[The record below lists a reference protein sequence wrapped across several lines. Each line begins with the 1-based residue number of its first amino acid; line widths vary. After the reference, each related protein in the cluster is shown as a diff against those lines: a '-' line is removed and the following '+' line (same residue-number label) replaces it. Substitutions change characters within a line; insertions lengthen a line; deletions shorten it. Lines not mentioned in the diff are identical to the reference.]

1 MASPERVEVIRS
13 VYEDKEKGFGSL
25 RDTYLQARE
34 KDPGIR
40 YIDVKAFLDK
50 YQHRQTQFRYRG
62 HNSWVSPRRLFE
74 LELDLIDLTAKAE
87 ENNGFRYALV
97 AIDNF
102 TKFAHAVPVK
112 GKTPALLVEAM
123 KEVLAKIGV
132 PKQVYSDYEGSF
144 ENKAW
149 VRLMNA
155 NGIKVI
161 QTVGSAN
168 TVERFNRTLKSMLQ
182 TRLDAQGLSRDL
194 WVQELGPILRKYNDT
209 VHTTI
214 EMKPNEAI
222 LPSNELLVAFNLSKN
237 AIKRRK
243 YPDLTTGDRVRVM
256 LKKDTKRKGY
266 MPRWSTETYKVT
278 YKQGGDFLVNDD
290 KRRVYHRHELLKLSL

>member
-155 NGIKVI
+155 NGIKII

-168 TVERFNRTLKSMLQ
+168 TVERFNRTLKTMLQ

-290 KRRVYHRHELLKLSL
+290 KRRVYHRHELLRVA

>member
-243 YPDLTTGDRVRVM
+243 YPDLTIGDRVRVM

-278 YKQGGDFLVNDD
+278 YEQGGDFLVDDD
-290 KRRVYHRHELLKLSL
+290 KRRVYHRHELLKV

>member
-144 ENKAW
+144 KNKAW

-155 NGIKVI
+155 HGIKVI

-222 LPSNELLVAFNLSKN
+222 LPTNELLVAFNLSKN

-243 YPDLTTGDRVRVM
+243 YPDLTIGDRVRVM

-278 YKQGGDFLVNDD
+278 YEQGGDFLVDDD
-290 KRRVYHRHELLKLSL
+290 KRRVYHRHELLKT

>member
-222 LPSNELLVAFNLSKN
+222 LPTNELLVAFNLSKN

-243 YPDLTTGDRVRVM
+243 YPDLSIGDRVRVM

-278 YKQGGDFLVNDD
+278 YEQGGDFLVDDD
-290 KRRVYHRHELLKLSL
+290 KRRVYHRHELLKT

>member
-222 LPSNELLVAFNLSKN
+222 LPTNELLVAFNLSKN

-243 YPDLTTGDRVRVM
+243 YPDLTIGDRVRVM

-278 YKQGGDFLVNDD
+278 YEQGGDFLVDDD
-290 KRRVYHRHELLKLSL
+290 KRRVYHRHELLKV

>member
-222 LPSNELLVAFNLSKN
+222 LPTNELLVAFNLSKN

-243 YPDLTTGDRVRVM
+243 YPDLTIGDRVRVM

-278 YKQGGDFLVNDD
+278 YEQGGDFLVDDD
-290 KRRVYHRHELLKLSL
+290 KRRVYHRHELLKT

>member
-144 ENKAW
+144 DPACI
-149 VRLMNA
+149 RLMNA
-155 NGIKVI
+155 NGIKMI

-168 TVERFNRTLKSMLQ
+168 AVERFNRTLKTMLQ

-243 YPDLTTGDRVRVM
+243 YPDLTIGDRVRVM

-278 YKQGGDFLVNDD
+278 YEQGGDFLVDDD
-290 KRRVYHRHELLKLSL
+290 KRRVYHRHELLKV

>member
-62 HNSWVSPRRLFE
+62 HNSWVSPRKLFE

-155 NGIKVI
+155 HGIKVI

-222 LPSNELLVAFNLSKN
+222 LPTNELLVAFNLSKN

-243 YPDLTTGDRVRVM
+243 YPDLSIGDRVRVM

-278 YKQGGDFLVNDD
+278 YEQGGDFLVDDD
-290 KRRVYHRHELLKLSL
+290 KRRVYHRHELLKT

>member
-155 NGIKVI
+155 NGIKII

-168 TVERFNRTLKSMLQ
+168 TVERFNRTLKTMLQ

-243 YPDLTTGDRVRVM
+243 YPDLTIGDRVRVM

-278 YKQGGDFLVNDD
+278 YEQGGDFLVDDD
-290 KRRVYHRHELLKLSL
+290 KRRVYHRHELLKV

>member
-1 MASPERVEVIRS
+1 M
-13 VYEDKEKGFGSL
+13 
-25 RDTYLQARE
+25 
-34 KDPGIR
+34 
-40 YIDVKAFLDK
+40 
-50 YQHRQTQFRYRG
+50 
-62 HNSWVSPRRLFE
+62 SPRRLFE

-222 LPSNELLVAFNLSKN
+222 LPTNELLVAFNLSKN

-243 YPDLTTGDRVRVM
+243 YPDLTIGDRVRVM

-278 YKQGGDFLVNDD
+278 YEQGGDFLVDDD
-290 KRRVYHRHELLKLSL
+290 KRRVYHRHELLKT

>member
-123 KEVLAKIGV
+123 KEVLDKIGV

-144 ENKAW
+144 DSPAW
-149 VRLMNA
+149 IRLMNA
-155 NGIKVI
+155 NGIKII

-168 TVERFNRTLKSMLQ
+168 TVERFNRTLKTMLQ

-243 YPDLTTGDRVRVM
+243 YPDLTTGDWVRVM

-266 MPRWSTETYKVT
+266 MPRWSTEIYKVT
-278 YKQGGDFLVNDD
+278 YKQGGDFLVDD
-290 KRRVYHRHELLKLSL
+290 GKRRVYHRHELLKV

>member
-123 KEVLAKIGV
+123 KEVLAKIGA

-144 ENKAW
+144 DSPAW
-149 VRLMNA
+149 IRLMNA
-155 NGIKVI
+155 NGIKII

-168 TVERFNRTLKSMLQ
+168 AVERFNRTLKTMLQ

-222 LPSNELLVAFNLSKN
+222 LPTNELLVAFNLSKN

-243 YPDLTTGDRVRVM
+243 YPDLTIGDRVRVM

-278 YKQGGDFLVNDD
+278 YEQGGDFLVDDD
-290 KRRVYHRHELLKLSL
+290 KRRVYHRHELLKT

>member
-194 WVQELGPILRKYNDT
+194 WVQEVGPILRKYNDT

-222 LPSNELLVAFNLSKN
+222 LPTNELLVAFNLSKN

-243 YPDLTTGDRVRVM
+243 YPDLTIGDRVRVM

-278 YKQGGDFLVNDD
+278 YEQGGDFLVDDD
-290 KRRVYHRHELLKLSL
+290 KRRVYHRHELLKT